1 MMRAFADALLN
12 LLREERENYTEDV
25 AKGRCNSF
33 DEYKRLC
40 GLIQGLE
47 LSERHIEDL
56 ANRME
61 NDNA

>member
-1 MMRAFADALLN
+1 MMRAFADALVK
-12 LLREERENYTEDV
+12 LLREERENYTEDIS
-25 AKGRCNSF
+25 KGRCNSF

-56 ANRME
+56 ANNME